1 MLRGNPYTDPAG
13 GSCHKSSRSFGR
25 GSEVAVTRNLFAA
38 ILDRIAQLTLPPP
51 RRIALGL
58 KW

>member
-38 ILDRIAQLTLPPP
+38 ILDRIAQLAYRP
-51 RRIALGL
+51 RVESRLV
-58 KW
+58 